1 MIGCCIPNLPSR
13 GCNIA
18 VTYRKRVSEN
28 QVLAALLRVLILLY
42 AEGDGRRRNLIISDK
57 RGCPNLGAMTL
68 NKRYKTTTLVA
79 DLPARR

>member
-28 QVLAALLRVLILLY
+28 EALAALLRVLILLY
-42 AEGDGRRRNLIISDK
+42 AECDRRRNLIIPDK
-57 RGCPNLGAMTL
+57 RGCPNLGAMTR

-79 DLPARR
+79 DLPTRR